1 LKILIKKMPYNNR
14 IIQRNKTKGK
24 HMRKLASIRK
34 IKDIKPIK
42 NADRIVLVQVD
53 GWWCITKKDEFQ
65 KGELGVY
72 FEIDSLLPHEDI
84 YSFLGKASLRDGEYR
99 YRIKTMKMRGVI
111 SQGLLLPLGLFED
124 RLKGYKEGD
133 DVTEVLNVKKYD
145 DTQKFKSKSN
155 SPQTKS
161 RFPSFL
167 IKTDQE
173 RIQNLVH
180 YFEDKSMKEL
190 EFEETLKLD
199 GSSHSSFKIKE
210 SLPLWKGFVNK
221 LSLTV
226 FNKEVFNTYRFGF
239 CSRNLELKEAPKG
252 NKQSNFEKVVHK
264 YNIKEELPI
273 GYAIQ
278 GELIAPDI
286 QSNHEKIKEP
296 ELYIFNVFDVE
307 KQEYLKPQDARK
319 FVNKHFT
326 KLKYIPVVNE
336 KVKIFKECKTLED
349 MLERVEG
356 QSMNKDTVSEGR
368 VYKCTSD
375 SNIHFKCIS
384 NTYLLQKK

>member
-1 LKILIKKMPYNNR
+1 
-14 IIQRNKTKGK
+14 
-24 HMRKLASIRK
+24 MRKLASIRK
-34 IKDIKPIK
+34 IKNIKPIK
-42 NADRIVLVQVD
+42 NADRIVLAQVD

-65 KGELGVY
+65 KGDLGVY
-72 FEIDSLLPHEDI
+72 FEIDSLLPDEDI
-84 YSFLGKASLRDGEYR
+84 YSFLGKASLRGGEYR
-99 YRIKTMKMRGVI
+99 HRIKTMKMRGVI
-111 SQGLLLPLGLFED
+111 SQGLLLPLSLFED

-145 DTQKFKSKSN
+145 DTQKFKSKST
-155 SPQTKS
+155 SSKTKGI
-161 RFPSFL
+161 FPSFL
-167 IKTDQE
+167 VKTDQE

-180 YFEDKSMKEL
+180 YFEDGSMKEL
-190 EFEETLKLD
+190 EFEETLKLE

-210 SLPLWKGFVNK
+210 NLPKWKGLVNK
-221 LSLTV
+221 ISINLLNREL
-226 FNKEVFNTYRFGF
+226 FKTYRFGF
-239 CSRNLELKEAPKG
+239 CSRNLELKETTKG
-252 NKQSNFEKVVHK
+252 EKQSNFEKVVHK

-286 QSNHEKIKEP
+286 QSNHEKVKEP
-296 ELYIFNVFDVE
+296 ELYIFNVFDIE
-307 KQEYLKPQDARK
+307 KQEYLKPQDARE

-326 KLKYIPVVNE
+326 KLKYVPVVNE

-356 QSMNKDTVSEGR
+356 QSMNKDTISEGR

-375 SNIHFKCIS
+375 GNIHFKCIS
-384 NTYLLQKK
+384 NTYLLKKK